1 MANTINVVNFFAS
14 LTTDRQEAIKNVAT
28 QLVSAIGTVA
38 TTEHRDVKINVHGVE
53 IAMRIKS
60 VTRKGKAFISFIKG
74 KNNPAALQLLGV
86 LKLAEGRNYAI
97 NRTLCSGYESFCN
110 KFFMVNKEIVV
121 NESKQKETV
130 FRKEIITSAE
140 AFFMFVIK
148 LSSDSKTKVEDILD
162 AMRQR
167 PGLRYA
173 PVGHIMP
180 RQQLSQYRLNGW
192 EIETTELDSMNLSPD
207 INSKLASI
215 GAFSQG
221 AVDSMAAVF
230 EGDNVY
236 SINDATKSIA
246 RFGLNPAD
254 HKSVSIG
261 SKKVA
266 VVVGV
271 DMPEGYDKY
280 SDSIYTSIV
289 GGAIH
294 ASKEEY
300 LKYGA
305 MRVISANHAK
315 GVAAFISDEFEA
327 ASKDLGV
334 QYISGKLKSKSVGL
348 GFNLANNGKTLKE
361 FIIDLYNDAEFRA
374 EVNNELASFVKE
386 VKIGKLTYKCIIIDE
401 ELHAT
406 SFYALEGWKYTEKFL
421 SQQEEVRNKAS
432 IDEAEFELLG
442 IEQIDEESLSEEE
455 VETLHATSVT
465 KYFVEQIKAN
475 PEFKVG
481 EELLRMKHE
490 GLISK
495 VKKVGRISLLTLD
508 SIQDQFGEDAL
519 KSFLEANIDNSYL
532 VESSIMT
539 KDLSPRIYEE
549 GEIKFILKELFDN
562 SIAYAGNGT
571 LKAENFKSYGKDKQM
586 ISNTIDRLLNGDD
599 SIGWVG
605 LTNTGFTVEFAG
617 YDFVFPG
624 WNKLKGQIILP
635 NEEDLSEGLI
645 GGKLVGTLMSIYQMI
660 KFQNTKGAVLTYAK
674 HVLTLEQLFL
684 GARITKM
691 RMTGNANMVLVPQT
705 KDLVN
710 VYTTNKTVRKGIQE
724 DGQLGY
730 IKYPELMLQSFKL
743 VSAKS
748 GTPFWTSTEEYGIFG
763 ILEESVLRIPPML
776 ALTNQDDFDG
786 DRATVFFAKGLE
798 GYDTWTVEHTLGKDN
813 LIGAYQA
820 AYVADEE
827 ESLLKGLDVITDS
840 TIKCYPVEE
849 FQAGVEKL
857 VKAKQ
862 DTGKYTNALVQSI
875 PLFEAMTALKDGLT
889 KEEARIA
896 IASMGVAVQNGAISQ
911 MKHENRGYSLIDM
924 MYLFSASERNAHDD
938 LISLADA
945 WEEAIESTIG
955 NKEVARRI
963 ATIIAEKA
971 PRIIE
976 HSNMVQLGKVYS
988 DGEYNYYNH
997 YGIRATGL
1005 ALSRMGF
1012 GSYMHNLNSVVYSSI
1027 EGTEAEIKDYVDA
1040 TMSIGRTF
1048 DGFFKTVE
1056 SRGVKHST
1064 APKASI
1070 YGAIGYFFEAAEK
1083 ASKSLKVIQA
1093 INVAAERAESET
1105 AAEQAEALED
1115 MGF

>member
-1 MANTINVVNFFAS
+1 MANTINVVNFFQS
-14 LTTDRQEAIKNVAT
+14 LTSDRQQAIKDVAT
-28 QLVSAIGTVA
+28 QLVAAIGTVA

-74 KNNPAALQLLGV
+74 KNSPAALQLLAV

-110 KFFMVNKEIVV
+110 KFFMVNKETVV
-121 NESKQKETV
+121 NSDKQKEVIT
-130 FRKEIITSAE
+130 RKEIISSAE
-140 AFFMFVIK
+140 AYFMFVIK
-148 LSSDSKTKVEDILD
+148 LSSDSKTKIEDILD

-173 PVGHIMP
+173 PVGHTFP
-180 RQQLSQYRLNGW
+180 RAQLAQYRLQGW
-192 EIETTELDSMNLSPD
+192 EIESGELDSMNLSPD

-215 GAFSQG
+215 GCFSQC

-246 RFGLNPAD
+246 RFGLNPSE
-254 HKSVSIG
+254 HKSISVGI
-261 SKKVA
+261 KKVA

-271 DMPEGYDKY
+271 DIPEGYDKY
-280 SDSIYTSIV
+280 SDSIYTSII

-294 ASKEEY
+294 SSKEQY

-305 MRVISANHAK
+305 MRVISENHAK
-315 GVAAFISDEFEA
+315 GVAAYIDDNFEVA
-327 ASKDLGV
+327 AKELGV
-334 QYISGKLKSKSVGL
+334 DYISGKLKTKSVGL
-348 GFNLANNGKTLKE
+348 GYNLANSGKTLKE
-361 FIIDLYNDAEFRA
+361 FIINLYSDAEFRTQ
-374 EVNNELASFVKE
+374 VNNELASFVKE
-386 VKIGKLTYKCIIIDE
+386 VQIGSLTYRVIIIDE

-406 SFYALEGWKYTEKFL
+406 SFYALEGWEYTDKFL

-455 VETLHATSVT
+455 VETLHATSVM
-465 KYFVEQIKAN
+465 KYFVEQIKTN
-475 PEFKVG
+475 PDFVVG
-481 EELLRMKHE
+481 EELLNMKRE
-490 GLISK
+490 GLITKS
-495 VKKVGRISLLTLD
+495 KKVGRISLLTLD
-508 SIQDQFGEDAL
+508 SIMDQFGEDAL
-519 KSFLEANIDNSYL
+519 KSFLKANIDNSYL
-532 VESSIMT
+532 VESSIFT
-539 KDLSPRIYEE
+539 KELSPRIYEE
-549 GEIKFILKELFDN
+549 GEIRFILKELFDN

-586 ISNTIDRLLNGDD
+586 ISSTIDRLLNGDD

-605 LTNTGFTVEFAG
+605 LTNTGFTIEFAG

-674 HVLTLEQLFL
+674 HILTLEQLFL

-691 RMTGNANMVLVPQT
+691 RMSNNANMVLVPQT

-748 GTPFWTSTEEYGIFG
+748 GTPFWTSTEEYSVFG

-786 DRATVFFAKGLE
+786 DRATVFFAKGLD
-798 GYDTWTVEHTLGKDN
+798 GYDTWTTEHTLGKDN

-827 ESLLKGLDVITDS
+827 ESLLKGLDIITDS

-938 LISLADA
+938 SISLADA

-955 NKEVARRI
+955 DKEVARRI

-976 HSNMVQLGKVYS
+976 HSNMVKLGKVYA

-997 YGIRATGL
+997 YGVRATGL

-1012 GSYMHNLNSVVYSSI
+1012 GSYMHNLNAVVYSNI

-1083 ASKSLKVIQA
+1083 AAKSLKVIQA
-1093 INVAAERAESET
+1093 INVAAERAESAT
-1105 AAEQAEALED
+1105 TAEQAEVLED

>member
-1 MANTINVVNFFAS
+1 MANTINVVNFFSS
-14 LTTDRQEAIKNVAT
+14 LTSDRQEAIKNVAK

-38 TTEHRDVKINVHGVE
+38 TTEHRDVKINIHGVE
-53 IAMRIKS
+53 VAMRIKS
-60 VTRKGKAFISFIKG
+60 VTKKGKAFVSFIKG
-74 KNNPAALQLLGV
+74 KNSPAALQLLAT

-97 NRTLCSGYESFCN
+97 NRVLCSGYESFIN
-110 KFFMVNKEIVV
+110 KFFMLNKEVV
-121 NESKQKETV
+121 VVEKRKETV
-130 FRKEIITSAE
+130 FRKEVITSAE
-140 AFFMFVIK
+140 AFFIFVIK
-148 LSSDSKTKVEDILD
+148 LSSDSKNKIEDILD

-173 PVGHIMP
+173 PVSHIMP
-180 RQQLSQYRLNGW
+180 RQQLAQYRLSGW
-192 EIETTELDSMNLSPD
+192 EIEATELDSMNLSPD

-230 EGDNVY
+230 EGDNAY

-246 RFGLNPAD
+246 RFGLNPSD

-327 ASKDLGV
+327 AAKDLSV
-334 QYISGKLKSKSVGL
+334 QYITGKLKSKSVGL
-348 GFNLANNGKTLKE
+348 GYNLANNGKTLKD
-361 FIIDLYNDAEFRA
+361 FIISLYNDSEFRTQ
-374 EVNNELASFVKE
+374 VNNELASFVKE
-386 VKIGKLTYKCIIIDE
+386 VKIGQLVYKVITIDE

-406 SFYALEGWKYTEKFL
+406 SFYALEGWEYTEKFL
-421 SQQEEVRNKAS
+421 SQQEEMKSKAS

-442 IEQIDEESLSEEE
+442 VEQIDEDSLSDEEIE
-455 VETLHATSVT
+455 ALHATSVM
-465 KYFVEQIKAN
+465 KYFVEQIKTN
-475 PEFKVG
+475 PDFIVG
-481 EELLRMKHE
+481 EELLNMKRE

-508 SIQDQFGEDAL
+508 SIQDQFGEGSL
-519 KSFLEANIDNSYL
+519 KSFLKANIDNSYL

-539 KDLSPRIYEE
+539 KDLSTRIYEE

-571 LKAENFKSYGKDKQM
+571 LKAENFKSYGKDKAM
-586 ISNTIDRLLNGDD
+586 IANTIDRLLNGDS

-684 GARITKM
+684 GSRITKM

-776 ALTNQDDFDG
+776 ALSNQDDFDG
-786 DRATVFFAKGLE
+786 DRATVFFAKGLD
-798 GYDTWTVEHTLGKDN
+798 GYDTWTAEHTLGKDN

-827 ESLLKGLDVITDS
+827 ESLLKGLDIITDS

-938 LISLADA
+938 SISLADA

-997 YGIRATGL
+997 YGVRATGL

-1012 GSYMHNLNSVVYSSI
+1012 GSYMANLNSVVYSSI

-1093 INVAAERAESET
+1093 INVAAERAESAT
-1105 AAEQAEALED
+1105 AAKQAEALED

>member
-1 MANTINVVNFFAS
+1 MANTINTINFFRS
-14 LTTDRQEAIKNVAT
+14 LPTDRQGAIKEVAD
-28 QLVSAIGTVA
+28 QMVVAIGTVS
-38 TTEHRDVKINVHGVE
+38 TTEHRDVKINIHGVE
-53 IAMRIKS
+53 VAIRIKS
-60 VTRKGKAFISFIKG
+60 VSKKGKAFISFIKG
-74 KNNPAALQLLGV
+74 KNSPAALQLLAV

-110 KFFMVNKEIVV
+110 KFFMVNKEVV
-121 NESKQKETV
+121 VVEKRKETV

-140 AFFMFVIK
+140 AFFMFVVK
-148 LSSDSKTKVEDILD
+148 LSSDSKTKIEDILD

-173 PVGHIMP
+173 PVAHVMP
-180 RQQLSQYRLNGW
+180 RQQLVQFRLNGW
-192 EIETTELDSMNLSPD
+192 EIEATELDSMNLSPD

-230 EGDNVY
+230 DNDMTY

-246 RFGLNPAD
+246 RFGLNPSD

-271 DMPEGYDKY
+271 DMPQGYNRFD
-280 SDSIYTSIV
+280 DSVYTSIV

-305 MRVISANHAK
+305 MRIISENHAK
-315 GVAAFISDEFEA
+315 GVAAFIGDEFEVA
-327 ASKDLGV
+327 AKELGV
-334 QYISGKLKSKSVGL
+334 QYITGKLKSKSVGL
-348 GFNLANNGKTLKE
+348 GYNLANNGKTLKD
-361 FIIDLYNDAEFRA
+361 FVISLYNDAEFRTQ
-374 EVNNELASFVKE
+374 VNNELASFVKE
-386 VKIGKLTYKCIIIDE
+386 VRIGKLTYKVIIIDE

-406 SFYALEGWKYTEKFL
+406 SFYALEGWEYTEKFL
-421 SQQEEVRNKAS
+421 SQQEEIKSKAS

-442 IEQIDEESLSEEE
+442 VEQIDEDSLSDEEIE
-455 VETLHATSVT
+455 ALHATSVM
-465 KYFVEQIKAN
+465 KYFVEQIKTN
-475 PEFKVG
+475 PDFKVG
-481 EELLRMKHE
+481 EELLSMKRE
-490 GLISK
+490 GLITK
-495 VKKVGRISLLTLD
+495 MKKVGRISLLTLD
-508 SIQDQFGEDAL
+508 SIKDQFGEEAL

-532 VESSIMT
+532 VESSIFT

-586 ISNTIDRLLNGDD
+586 ISNTIDRLLNGDQ

-605 LTNTGFTVEFAG
+605 LTNTGFTIEFAG

-660 KFQNTKGAVLTYAK
+660 KFQNVKGAVLTYAK

-691 RMTGNANMVLVPQT
+691 RMSNNANMVLVPQT

-710 VYTTNKTVRKGIQE
+710 VYTTNKTVRKGVQE

-748 GTPFWTSTEEYGIFG
+748 CTPFWTNTEEYSIFG

-776 ALTNQDDFDG
+776 ALSNQDDFDG

-827 ESLLKGLDVITDS
+827 ESLLKGLDIITDS

-875 PLFEAMTALKDGLT
+875 PLFEAMTALKDVLI

-938 LISLADA
+938 SISLADA

-997 YGIRATGL
+997 YGVRATGL

-1012 GSYMHNLNSVVYSSI
+1012 GSYMANLNSVVYSSI

-1093 INVAAERAESET
+1093 INVAAERAESAT

>member
-1 MANTINVVNFFAS
+1 MANTINTINFFRS
-14 LTTDRQEAIKNVAT
+14 LPTDRQGAIKDVAT
-28 QLVSAIGTVA
+28 QLVGAIGTVA
-38 TTEHRDVKINVHGVE
+38 TSEHRDVKINVHGTE
-53 IAMRIKS
+53 TAMRIKS
-60 VTRKGKAFISFIKG
+60 VTKKGKAFVSFIKG
-74 KNNPAALQLLGV
+74 KNSPAALQLLAT

-97 NRTLCSGYESFCN
+97 NRTLCSGYESFIN
-110 KFFMVNKEIVV
+110 KFFMVNKEVV
-121 NESKQKETV
+121 VVEKRKETV

-140 AFFMFVIK
+140 AFFMFVVK
-148 LSSDSKTKVEDILD
+148 LSSDSKNKIEDILD

-173 PVGHIMP
+173 PAAHVMP
-180 RQQLSQYRLNGW
+180 RQQLVQFRLNGW
-192 EIETTELDSMNLSPD
+192 EIEATELDSMNLSPD

-230 EGDNVY
+230 DNDMTY

-246 RFGLNPAD
+246 RFGLNPSD

-271 DMPEGYDKY
+271 DMPQGYNRFD
-280 SDSIYTSIV
+280 DSVYTSIV

-305 MRVISANHAK
+305 MRIISENHAK
-315 GVAAFISDEFEA
+315 GVAAFIGDEFEVA
-327 ASKDLGV
+327 AKELGV
-334 QYISGKLKSKSVGL
+334 QYITGKLKSKSVGL
-348 GFNLANNGKTLKE
+348 GYNLANNGKTLKD
-361 FIIDLYNDAEFRA
+361 FVISLYNDAEFRTQ
-374 EVNNELASFVKE
+374 VNNELASFVKE
-386 VKIGKLTYKCIIIDE
+386 VRIGKLTYKVIIIDE

-406 SFYALEGWKYTEKFL
+406 SFYALEGWEYTEKFL
-421 SQQEEVRNKAS
+421 SQQEEIKSKAS

-442 IEQIDEESLSEEE
+442 VEQIDEDSLSDEEIE
-455 VETLHATSVT
+455 ALHATSVM
-465 KYFVEQIKAN
+465 KYFVEQIKTN
-475 PEFKVG
+475 PDFKVG
-481 EELLRMKHE
+481 EELLSMKRE
-490 GLISK
+490 GLITK
-495 VKKVGRISLLTLD
+495 MKKVGRISLLTLD
-508 SIQDQFGEDAL
+508 SIKDQFGEEAL

-532 VESSIMT
+532 VESSIFT

-586 ISNTIDRLLNGDD
+586 ISNTIDRLLNGDQ

-605 LTNTGFTVEFAG
+605 LTNTGFTIEFAG

-660 KFQNTKGAVLTYAK
+660 KFQNVKGAVLTYAK

-684 GARITKM
+684 GSRITKM

-776 ALTNQDDFDG
+776 ALSNQDDFDG

-827 ESLLKGLDVITDS
+827 ESLLKGLDIITDS

-938 LISLADA
+938 SISLADA

-976 HSNMVQLGKVYS
+976 HSNMVKLGKVYA

-997 YGIRATGL
+997 YGVRATGL

-1012 GSYMHNLNSVVYSSI
+1012 GSYMHNLNAVVYSNI
-1027 EGTEAEIKDYVDA
+1027 EGTEEEIKDYVDA

-1048 DGFFKTVE
+1048 DNFFKVVE
-1056 SRGVKHST
+1056 SRGTKHST

-1070 YGAIGYFFEAAEK
+1070 YGAIGMFFEAAEK
-1083 ASKSLKVIQA
+1083 AAKSLKVIQA
-1093 INVAAERAESET
+1093 INVAAERAESAT
-1105 AAEQAEALED
+1105 AAEQAEVLED

>member
-1 MANTINVVNFFAS
+1 MANTINTINFFRS
-14 LTTDRQEAIKNVAT
+14 LPTDRQGAIKEVAD
-28 QLVSAIGTVA
+28 QMVAAIGTVS
-38 TTEHRDVKINVHGVE
+38 TTEHRDVKINIHGVE
-53 IAMRIKS
+53 VAIRIKS
-60 VTRKGKAFISFIKG
+60 VTKKGKAFVSFIKG
-74 KNNPAALQLLGV
+74 KNSPAALQLLAT

-97 NRTLCSGYESFCN
+97 NRTLCSVHKSFCN
-110 KFFMVNKEIVV
+110 KFFMVNKEVV
-121 NESKQKETV
+121 VGENKQKETV

-140 AFFMFVIK
+140 AFFMFVVK
-148 LSSDSKTKVEDILD
+148 LSSDSKTKIEDILD

-173 PVGHIMP
+173 PAAHVMP
-180 RQQLSQYRLNGW
+180 RNQLAQYRLHGW
-192 EIETTELDSMNLSPD
+192 EIEATELDSMNLSPD

-215 GAFSQG
+215 GAFSQC

-230 EGDNVY
+230 EGDTTY
-236 SINDATKSIA
+236 SINDSTKSIA
-246 RFGLNPAD
+246 RFGLNPSE
-254 HKSVSIG
+254 HKSVNIG

-266 VVVGV
+266 VIVGV
-271 DMPEGYDKY
+271 DMPEGYDKH

-327 ASKDLGV
+327 AAKELDV

-348 GFNLANNGKTLKE
+348 GFSLASNGKTLKE
-361 FIIDLYNDAEFRA
+361 FIIDLYNDEEFRA
-374 EVNNELASFVKE
+374 EINTTLASFVKE
-386 VKIGKLTYKCIIIDE
+386 VRIGKLTYKVIVIDE

-406 SFYALEGWKYTEKFL
+406 SFYALEGWEYTEKFL
-421 SQQEEVRNKAS
+421 SQQEEIKAHAS

-442 IEQIDEESLSEEE
+442 IEQIDEESLTDEE
-455 VETLHATSVT
+455 VEALNATSVM
-465 KYFVEQIKAN
+465 KSFVESIKTN
-475 PEFKVG
+475 PDFKVG
-481 EELLRMKHE
+481 EALLDMKRQ
-490 GLISK
+490 GLITK
-495 VKKVGRISLLTLD
+495 AKKVGRISLLTLD
-508 SIQDQFGEDAL
+508 SIKDQFGEEAL

-532 VESSIMT
+532 VESSIFT

-827 ESLLKGLDVITDS
+827 ESLLKGLDIITDS

-875 PLFEAMTALKDGLT
+875 PLFEAMTALKGGLT

-938 LISLADA
+938 SISLADA

-997 YGIRATGL
+997 YGVRATGL

-1012 GSYMHNLNSVVYSSI
+1012 GSYMHNLNSVIYSSI

-1093 INVAAERAESET
+1093 INVAAERAESAT
-1105 AAEQAEALED
+1105 AAEQAEVLED

>member
-1 MANTINVVNFFAS
+1 MANTINVVNFFQS
-14 LTTDRQEAIKNVAT
+14 LTSDRQAAIKDVAN

-60 VTRKGKAFISFIKG
+60 VTKKGKAFVSFIKG
-74 KNNPAALQLLGV
+74 KNSPAALQLLAV

-97 NRTLCSGYESFCN
+97 NRTLCSGYETFCN
-110 KFFMVNKEIVV
+110 KFFMLNKEVV
-121 NESKQKETV
+121 VVEKRKETV

-148 LSSDSKTKVEDILD
+148 LSSDSKTKIEDILD

-173 PVGHIMP
+173 PVSHVMP
-180 RQQLSQYRLNGW
+180 REQLVRYRLQGW
-192 EIETTELDSMNLSPD
+192 EIESGELDSMNLSPD

-230 EGDNVY
+230 DNDMTY
-236 SINDATKSIA
+236 SINDSTKSIA
-246 RFGLNPAD
+246 RFGLNPSD

-261 SKKVA
+261 TKRVA
-266 VVVGV
+266 VIVGV
-271 DMPEGYDKY
+271 DMPQDYDRFF
-280 SDSIYTSIV
+280 DSVYTSIV

-305 MRVISANHAK
+305 TRVISANHAK
-315 GVAAFISDEFEA
+315 GVAAFISDEFETA
-327 ASKDLGV
+327 VKDLGV
-334 QYISGKLKSKSVGL
+334 QYITGKLKSKSVGL
-348 GFNLANNGKTLKE
+348 GFNITNNGKSLKE
-361 FIIDLYNDAEFRA
+361 FVIDLYNDAEFRT
-374 EVNNELASFVKE
+374 EVNNTLASFVKE
-386 VKIGKLTYKCIIIDE
+386 VKIGELTYKCVIIDE

-406 SFYALEGWKYTEKFL
+406 SFYALEGWEYTEKFL
-421 SQQEEVRNKAS
+421 SQQEEIKSKAS

-442 IEQIDEESLSEEE
+442 VEQIDEDSLSDEEIE
-455 VETLHATSVT
+455 ALHATSVM
-465 KYFVEQIKAN
+465 KYFVEQIKTN
-475 PEFKVG
+475 PDFKVG
-481 EELLRMKHE
+481 EELLNMKRE
-490 GLISK
+490 GMITK
-495 VKKVGRISLLTLD
+495 TKKVGRISLLTLD
-508 SIQDQFGEDAL
+508 SIKDQFGEEAL
-519 KSFLEANIDNSYL
+519 MSFLKANIDNSYL
-532 VESSIMT
+532 VESSVMT

-586 ISNTIDRLLNGDD
+586 ISNTIDRLLNGDT

-605 LTNTGFTVEFAG
+605 LTNTGFTIEFAG

-660 KFQNTKGAVLTYAK
+660 KFGNTKGAVLTYAK
-674 HVLTLEQLFL
+674 HILTLEQLFL

-691 RMTGNANMVLVPQT
+691 RMSNNANMVLVPQT

-748 GTPFWTSTEEYGIFG
+748 GTPFWTSTEEYNIFG

-776 ALTNQDDFDG
+776 ALSNQDDFDG

-827 ESLLKGLDVITDS
+827 ESLLKGLDIITDS

-938 LISLADA
+938 SISLADA

-976 HSNMVQLGKVYS
+976 HSNMVQLGKVYA

-997 YGIRATGL
+997 YGVRATGL

-1012 GSYMHNLNSVVYSSI
+1012 GSYMHNLNAVVYSNI
-1027 EGTEAEIKDYVDA
+1027 EGTEEEIKDYVDA

-1048 DGFFKTVE
+1048 DNFFKVVE
-1056 SRGVKHST
+1056 SRGTKHST

-1070 YGAIGYFFEAAEK
+1070 YGAIGMFFEAAEK
-1083 ASKSLKVIQA
+1083 AAKSLKVIQA
-1093 INVAAERAESET
+1093 INVAAERAESAT
-1105 AAEQAEALED
+1105 AAEQVEVLED
-1115 MGF
+1115 IGF

>member
-1 MANTINVVNFFAS
+1 MANTINVVNFFGS
-14 LTTDRQEAIKNVAT
+14 LISDRQQAIKDVAT

-60 VTRKGKAFISFIKG
+60 VTKKGKAFVTFVKG
-74 KNNPAALQLLGV
+74 RNTPAALQLMAT

-97 NRTLCSGYESFCN
+97 NRTLCSGYETFCN
-110 KFFMVNKEIVV
+110 KFFMLN
-121 NESKQKETV
+121 KETV
-130 FRKEIITSAE
+130 VNDDKKKEVIFRKEIITSAE
-140 AFFMFVIK
+140 AFFMFVVK
-148 LSSDSKTKVEDILD
+148 LSSDSKTKIEDILD

-173 PVGHIMP
+173 PVAHVMP
-180 RQQLSQYRLNGW
+180 RAQLAQYRLSGW
-192 EIETTELDSMNLSPD
+192 EIEMNELDAMNLSPD

-230 EGDNVY
+230 DNDMTY

-246 RFGLNPAD
+246 RFGLNPSE

-261 SKKVA
+261 VKKVA

-271 DMPEGYDKY
+271 DMPKDYDRF
-280 SDSIYTSIV
+280 SDSVYTSII

-294 ASKEEY
+294 ASKDEY

-305 MRVISANHAK
+305 MRVISENHAK

-327 ASKDLGV
+327 VAKELGV

-348 GFNLANNGKTLKE
+348 GFSLASSGKTLKE
-361 FIIDLYNDAEFRA
+361 FIIDLYKDDEFRT
-374 EVNNELASFVKE
+374 EINTTLASFVKE
-386 VKIGKLTYKCIIIDE
+386 VKIGALTYKVVVIDE

-406 SFYALEGWKYTEKFL
+406 SFYALEGWEYTDKFL
-421 SQQEEVRNKAS
+421 SQQEEIKKHAS

-442 IEQIDEESLSEEE
+442 VEQIDEESLSEEE
-455 VETLHATSVT
+455 VETLHATSVM
-465 KYFVEQIKAN
+465 KYFVEQIKTN
-475 PEFKVG
+475 PDFVVG
-481 EELLRMKHE
+481 EELLRMKQE

-508 SIQDQFGEDAL
+508 SIMDQFGEEAL
-519 KSFLEANIDNSYL
+519 VSFLKANIDNSYL
-532 VESSIMT
+532 VESSVMT

-549 GEIKFILKELFDN
+549 GEIRFVLKELFDN

-571 LKAENFKSYGKDKQM
+571 LKAENFKSYGKDKAM
-586 ISNTIDRLLNGDD
+586 IANTIGRLLNGDD

-605 LTNTGFTVEFAG
+605 LINTGFTVEFAG
-617 YDFVFPG
+617 YDFVFPA

-684 GARITKM
+684 GARITKI
-691 RMTGNANMVLVPQT
+691 RMSNNANMVLVPQT

-748 GTPFWTSTEEYGIFG
+748 GTPFWTSTEEYSIFG

-798 GYDTWTVEHTLGKDN
+798 GYDTWTVGHTLGKDN
-813 LIGAYQA
+813 LIGKYQA

-827 ESLLKGLDVITDS
+827 ESLLAGLDVITEK
-840 TIKCYPVEE
+840 TIKSYPVEE

-938 LISLADA
+938 SISLADA

-955 NKEVARRI
+955 DKEVARRI

-997 YGIRATGL
+997 YGVRATGL

-1012 GSYMHNLNSVVYSSI
+1012 GSYMHNLNAVVYSNI
-1027 EGTEAEIKDYVDA
+1027 EGSEEEIKDYVDA

-1048 DGFFKTVE
+1048 DDFFKTVE
-1056 SRGVKHST
+1056 SRGTKHST

-1070 YGAIGYFFEAAEK
+1070 YGAIGYFFEAAKK
-1083 ASKSLKVIQA
+1083 AAKSLKVIQA
-1093 INVAAERAESET
+1093 INVAAERAEVTTS
-1105 AAEQAEALED
+1105 AEQAEALED

>member
-1 MANTINVVNFFAS
+1 MANTINVVNFFSS
-14 LTTDRQEAIKNVAT
+14 LTNDRQEAIKNVAE

-38 TTEHRDVKINVHGVE
+38 TTEHRDVKINIHGVE
-53 IAMRIKS
+53 VAIRIKS
-60 VTRKGKAFISFIKG
+60 VTKKGKAFVSFIKG
-74 KNNPAALQLLGV
+74 KNSPAALQLLAV

-110 KFFMVNKEIVV
+110 KFFIVNKEVVV
-121 NESKQKETV
+121 NENKQKETI
-130 FRKEIITSAE
+130 FRKEIISSAE

-148 LSSDSKTKVEDILD
+148 LSSDSKTKIEDILD

-173 PVGHIMP
+173 PVAHIVP
-180 RQQLSQYRLNGW
+180 RQQLSQYRLQGW
-192 EIETTELDSMNLSPD
+192 EIEAGELDSMNLSPD

-230 EGDNVY
+230 DGDTTY
-236 SINDATKSIA
+236 SINDSTKSIA

-261 SKKVA
+261 TKKVA
-266 VVVGV
+266 VIVGV
-271 DMPEGYDKY
+271 DMPQDYNRFE
-280 SDSIYTSIV
+280 DSVYTSIV

-305 MRVISANHAK
+305 MRIISENHAK

-327 ASKDLGV
+327 AAKDLDV
-334 QYISGKLKSKSVGL
+334 QYITGKLKSKSVGL
-348 GFNLANNGKTLKE
+348 GYNLANNGKTLKD
-361 FIIDLYNDAEFRA
+361 FIISLYNDAEFRT
-374 EVNNELASFVKE
+374 EVNTTLASFVKE
-386 VKIGKLTYKCIIIDE
+386 VKIGALTYKVIVIDE

-406 SFYALEGWKYTEKFL
+406 SFYALEGWEYTEKFL
-421 SQQEEVRNKAS
+421 SQQEEIKKHAS

-442 IEQIDEESLSEEE
+442 VEQIDEDSLSDEEIE
-455 VETLHATSVT
+455 AFNATSVM
-465 KYFVEQIKAN
+465 KSFVEQIKTN
-475 PEFKVG
+475 PDFKVG
-481 EELLRMKHE
+481 EELLSIKRE
-490 GLISK
+490 GLITK
-495 VKKVGRISLLTLD
+495 TKKVGRISLLTLD
-508 SIQDQFGEDAL
+508 SIKDQFGEEAL
-519 KSFLEANIDNSYL
+519 MSFLKANIDNSYL
-532 VESSIMT
+532 VESSVMT

-586 ISNTIDRLLNGDD
+586 ISNTIDRLLNGDT

-660 KFQNTKGAVLTYAK
+660 KFQNVKGAVLTYAK
-674 HVLTLEQLFL
+674 HILTLEQLFL
-684 GARITKM
+684 GSRITKM
-691 RMTGNANMVLVPQT
+691 RMSNNANMVLIPQT

-776 ALTNQDDFDG
+776 ALSNQDDFDG

-798 GYDTWTVEHTLGKDN
+798 GYETWTAEHTLSKDN

-827 ESLLKGLDVITDS
+827 ESLLKGLDIITDS

-938 LISLADA
+938 SISLADA

-997 YGIRATGL
+997 YGVRATGL

-1012 GSYMHNLNSVVYSSI
+1012 GSYMANLNSVVYSSI

-1093 INVAAERAESET
+1093 INVAAERAESAT

>member
-1 MANTINVVNFFAS
+1 MANTINVVNFFSS
-14 LTTDRQEAIKNVAT
+14 LTADRQQAIKDVAT
-28 QLVSAIGTVA
+28 QLVAAIGTVA
-38 TTEHRDVKINVHGVE
+38 TSEHRDVKINVHGTE

-60 VTRKGKAFISFIKG
+60 VTKKGKAFVSFIKG
-74 KNNPAALQLLGV
+74 KNSPAALQLLAT

-110 KFFMVNKEIVV
+110 KFFMVNKEVV
-121 NESKQKETV
+121 VVEKRKETV

-140 AFFMFVIK
+140 AFFMFVVK
-148 LSSDSKTKVEDILD
+148 LSSDSKTKIEDILD

-173 PVGHIMP
+173 PVAHVMP
-180 RQQLSQYRLNGW
+180 RQQLVQFRLNGW
-192 EIETTELDSMNLSPD
+192 EIEATELDSMNLSPD

-230 EGDNVY
+230 DNDMTY

-246 RFGLNPAD
+246 RFGLNPSD

-271 DMPEGYDKY
+271 DMPQGYNRFD
-280 SDSIYTSIV
+280 DSVYTSIV

-305 MRVISANHAK
+305 MRIISENHAK
-315 GVAAFISDEFEA
+315 GVAAFIGDEFEVA
-327 ASKDLGV
+327 AKELGV
-334 QYISGKLKSKSVGL
+334 QYITGKLKSKSVGL
-348 GFNLANNGKTLKE
+348 GYNLANNGKTLKD
-361 FIIDLYNDAEFRA
+361 FVISLYNDAEFRTQ
-374 EVNNELASFVKE
+374 VNNELASFVKE
-386 VKIGKLTYKCIIIDE
+386 VRIGKLTYKVIIIDE

-406 SFYALEGWKYTEKFL
+406 SFYALEGWEYTEKFL
-421 SQQEEVRNKAS
+421 SQQEEIKSKAS

-442 IEQIDEESLSEEE
+442 VEQIDEDSLSDEEIE
-455 VETLHATSVT
+455 ALNATSVM
-465 KYFVEQIKAN
+465 KSFVEQIKTN
-475 PEFKVG
+475 PDFKVG
-481 EELLRMKHE
+481 EELLNMKRE
-490 GLISK
+490 GLITK
-495 VKKVGRISLLTLD
+495 TKKVGRISLLTLD
-508 SIQDQFGEDAL
+508 SIKDQFGEEAL

-532 VESSIMT
+532 VESSIFT

-586 ISNTIDRLLNGDD
+586 IASTIDRLLNGDS

-605 LTNTGFTVEFAG
+605 LTNTGFTIEFAG

-635 NEEDLSEGLI
+635 NEEDLSDGLI

-674 HVLTLEQLFL
+674 HILTLEQLFL
-684 GARITKM
+684 GSRITKM
-691 RMTGNANMVLVPQT
+691 RMSNNANMVLVPQT

-748 GTPFWTSTEEYGIFG
+748 GTPFWTSTEEYNIFG

-776 ALTNQDDFDG
+776 ALSNQDDFDG

-827 ESLLKGLDVITDS
+827 ESLLKGLDIITDS

-938 LISLADA
+938 SISLADA

-955 NKEVARRI
+955 NKKVARRI

-997 YGIRATGL
+997 YGVRATGL

-1012 GSYMHNLNSVVYSSI
+1012 GSYMHNLNAVVYSNI

-1048 DGFFKTVE
+1048 DGFFKTIE

-1093 INVAAERAESET
+1093 INVAAERAESAT
-1105 AAEQAEALED
+1105 AAEQAEVLED

>member
-1 MANTINVVNFFAS
+1 MANTINTVNFFGS
-14 LTTDRQEAIKNVAT
+14 LTSDRQQAIKDVAT

-38 TTEHRDVKINVHGVE
+38 TTEHRDVKISVHGTEV
-53 IAMRIKS
+53 AMRVKS
-60 VTRKGKAFISFIKG
+60 VTRKGKAFVTFVKG
-74 KNNPAALQLLGV
+74 RNTPAALQLLAT

-97 NRTLCSGYESFCN
+97 NRTLCSGYETFCN
-110 KFFMVNKEIVV
+110 KFFMLNKEVVV
-121 NESKQKETV
+121 NENKQREAI

-148 LSSDSKTKVEDILD
+148 LSSDSKTKIEDILD

-180 RQQLSQYRLNGW
+180 RQQLAQYRLQGW
-192 EIETTELDSMNLSPD
+192 EIESGELDAMNLSPD

-215 GAFSQG
+215 GCFSQG
-221 AVDSMAAVF
+221 AADSMAAVF
-230 EGDNVY
+230 DNDTVY
-236 SINDATKSIA
+236 SINDSTKSIA
-246 RFGLNPAD
+246 RFGLNPSD

-261 SKKVA
+261 TKRVA
-266 VVVGV
+266 VIVGV
-271 DMPEGYDKY
+271 DMPKDYDRF
-280 SDSIYTSIV
+280 SDSVYTSII

-294 ASKEEY
+294 SSKEEY

-305 MRVISANHAK
+305 TRVISANHAK
-315 GVAAFISDEFEA
+315 GVAAFISDEFEVA
-327 ASKDLGV
+327 VKDLDV
-334 QYISGKLKSKSVGL
+334 QYITGKLKSKSVGL
-348 GFNLANNGKTLKE
+348 GFNIANNGKSLKE
-361 FIIDLYNDAEFRA
+361 FVIDLYNDAGFRT
-374 EVNNELASFVKE
+374 EVNNTLASFVKE
-386 VKIGKLTYKCIIIDE
+386 VKIGELTYKCIIIDE
-401 ELHAT
+401 ELHVT
-406 SFYALEGWKYTEKFL
+406 SFYALEGWEYTEKFL
-421 SQQEEVRNKAS
+421 SQQEEIKSKAS

-442 IEQIDEESLSEEE
+442 VEQIDEDSLSDEEIE
-455 VETLHATSVT
+455 ALNATSVM
-465 KYFVEQIKAN
+465 KLFVEQIKTN
-475 PEFKVG
+475 PNFKVG
-481 EELLRMKHE
+481 EELLRMKNE
-490 GLISK
+490 KLITK
-495 VKKVGRISLLTLD
+495 AKKVGRISLLTLD
-508 SIQDQFGEDAL
+508 SIKDQFGEEAL

-532 VESSIMT
+532 VESSIFT

-549 GEIKFILKELFDN
+549 GEIKFVLKELFDN

-617 YDFVFPG
+617 YDFIFPA

-645 GGKLVGTLMSIYQMI
+645 GGKLVGTIMSIYQMI

-684 GARITKM
+684 GSRITKM
-691 RMTGNANMVLVPQT
+691 RMSNNANMVLIPQT

-748 GTPFWTSTEEYGIFG
+748 GTPFWTSTEEYPIFG

-776 ALTNQDDFDG
+776 ALSNQDDFDG
-786 DRATVFFAKGLE
+786 DRATVFFAKGLD
-798 GYDTWTVEHTLGKDN
+798 GYDTWTVEHTLGESN
-813 LIGAYQA
+813 LIGKYQA

-827 ESLLKGLDVITDS
+827 ESLLKGLDIITDS
-840 TIKCYPVEE
+840 TVKCYPAEE
-849 FQAGVEKL
+849 FQSGVEKL

-875 PLFEAMTALKDGLT
+875 PLFEAMTALKDGLS

-938 LISLADA
+938 SISLTDA

-955 NKEVARRI
+955 DKVVARRI
-963 ATIIAEKA
+963 ATIISEKA
-971 PRIIE
+971 PRIID
-976 HSNMVQLGKVYS
+976 HSNMVKLGKVYS
-988 DGEYNYYNH
+988 EGEYDYYNH
-997 YGIRATGL
+997 FGTRATGL

-1012 GSYMHNLNSVVYSSI
+1012 GSYMQNLNSVVYSNI
-1027 EGTEAEIKDYVDA
+1027 EGTEEEIRDYVDA
-1040 TMSIGRTF
+1040 AMSIGRTF
-1048 DGFFKTVE
+1048 NGFFKVVE
-1056 SRGVKHST
+1056 SRGIKHST

-1070 YGAIGYFFEAAEK
+1070 YGAMGMFFEAAEK
-1083 ASKSLKVIQA
+1083 AAKSLKVIQA
-1093 INVAAERAESET
+1093 INVAMEREASSTVE
-1105 AAEQAEALED
+1105 EQASALND

>member
-1 MANTINVVNFFAS
+1 MANTINTINFFRS
-14 LTTDRQEAIKNVAT
+14 LPTDRQGAIKEVAD
-28 QLVSAIGTVA
+28 QMVVAIGTVS
-38 TTEHRDVKINVHGVE
+38 TTEHRDVKINIHGVE
-53 IAMRIKS
+53 VAIRIKS
-60 VTRKGKAFISFIKG
+60 VSKKGKAFISFIKG
-74 KNNPAALQLLGV
+74 KNSPAALQLLAV

-110 KFFMVNKEIVV
+110 KFFMVNKEVV
-121 NESKQKETV
+121 VVEKRKETV

-140 AFFMFVIK
+140 AFFMFVVK
-148 LSSDSKTKVEDILD
+148 LSSDSKTKIEDILD

-173 PVGHIMP
+173 PVAHVMP
-180 RQQLSQYRLNGW
+180 RQQLVQFRLNGW
-192 EIETTELDSMNLSPD
+192 EIEATELDSMNLSPD

-230 EGDNVY
+230 DNDMTY

-246 RFGLNPAD
+246 RFGLNPSD

-271 DMPEGYDKY
+271 DMPQGYNRFD
-280 SDSIYTSIV
+280 DSVYTSIV

-305 MRVISANHAK
+305 MRIISENHAK
-315 GVAAFISDEFEA
+315 GVAAFIGDEFEVA
-327 ASKDLGV
+327 AKELGV
-334 QYISGKLKSKSVGL
+334 QYITGKLKSKSVGL
-348 GFNLANNGKTLKE
+348 GYNLANNGKTLKD
-361 FIIDLYNDAEFRA
+361 FVISLYNDAEFRTQ
-374 EVNNELASFVKE
+374 VNNELASFVKE
-386 VKIGKLTYKCIIIDE
+386 VRIGKLTYKVIIIDE

-406 SFYALEGWKYTEKFL
+406 SFYALEGWEYTEKFL
-421 SQQEEVRNKAS
+421 SQQEEIKSKAS

-442 IEQIDEESLSEEE
+442 VEQIDEDSLSDEEIE
-455 VETLHATSVT
+455 ALHATSVM
-465 KYFVEQIKAN
+465 KYFVEQIKTN
-475 PEFKVG
+475 PDFKVG
-481 EELLRMKHE
+481 EELLSMKRE
-490 GLISK
+490 GLITK
-495 VKKVGRISLLTLD
+495 MKKVGRISLLTLD
-508 SIQDQFGEDAL
+508 SIKDQFGEEAL

-532 VESSIMT
+532 VESSIFT

-586 ISNTIDRLLNGDD
+586 ISNTIDRLLNGDQ

-605 LTNTGFTVEFAG
+605 LTNTGFTIEFAG

-660 KFQNTKGAVLTYAK
+660 KFQNVKGAVLTYAK

-691 RMTGNANMVLVPQT
+691 RMSNNANMVLVPQT

-748 GTPFWTSTEEYGIFG
+748 GTPFWTNTEEYSIFG

-776 ALTNQDDFDG
+776 ALSNQDDFDG

-827 ESLLKGLDVITDS
+827 ESLLKGLDIITDS

-875 PLFEAMTALKDGLT
+875 PLFEAMTALKDGLI

-938 LISLADA
+938 SISLADA

-997 YGIRATGL
+997 YGVRATGL

-1012 GSYMHNLNSVVYSSI
+1012 GSYMANLNSVVYSSI

-1064 APKASI
+1064 APKVSI

-1093 INVAAERAESET
+1093 INVAAERAEYAT

>member
-1 MANTINVVNFFAS
+1 MANTINVVNFFNS
-14 LTTDRQEAIKNVAT
+14 LTADRKDAIKSVAD
-28 QLVSAIGTVA
+28 QLVAAIGTVA
-38 TTEHRDVKINVHGVE
+38 TSEHRDVKINVHGVE

-60 VTRKGKAFISFIKG
+60 VTKKGKAFVTFVKG
-74 KNNPAALQLLGV
+74 RNTPAALQLMAT
-86 LKLAEGRNYAI
+86 LKLVEGRNYAI
-97 NRTLCSGYESFCN
+97 NRVLCSGYETFVN
-110 KFFMVNKEIVV
+110 KFFMMNKEVIT
-121 NESKQKETV
+121 NEKQKETI
-130 FRKEIITSAE
+130 FRKEVVTSAE
-140 AFFMFVIK
+140 AFFGFVIK
-148 LSSDSKTKVEDILD
+148 LSSDSKNKIEDILD

-173 PVGHIMP
+173 PVAHVMP
-180 RQQLSQYRLNGW
+180 RAQLAQYRLSGW
-192 EIETTELDSMNLSPD
+192 EIEMNELDAMNLSPD

-230 EGDNVY
+230 DSDMVY

-246 RFGLNPAD
+246 RFGLNPSE
-254 HKSVSIG
+254 HKSISVGI
-261 SKKVA
+261 KKVA

-294 ASKEEY
+294 SSKEQY

-315 GVAAFISDEFEA
+315 GVAAYIDDNFEVA
-327 ASKDLGV
+327 AKELGV
-334 QYISGKLKSKSVGL
+334 DYISGKLKTKSVGL
-348 GFNLANNGKTLKE
+348 GYNLANSGKTLKE
-361 FIIDLYNDAEFRA
+361 FIINLYNDAEFRTQ
-374 EVNNELASFVKE
+374 VNNELASFVKE
-386 VKIGKLTYKCIIIDE
+386 VKIGSLTYKVIIINE
-401 ELHAT
+401 ELHTT
-406 SFYALEGWKYTEKFL
+406 SFYALEGWEYTDKFL

-455 VETLHATSVT
+455 VETLHATSVM
-465 KYFVEQIKAN
+465 KYFVEQIKTN
-475 PEFKVG
+475 PDFVVG
-481 EELLRMKHE
+481 EELLNMKRE
-490 GLISK
+490 GLITKS
-495 VKKVGRISLLTLD
+495 KKVGRISLLTLD
-508 SIQDQFGEDAL
+508 SIMDQFGEDAL
-519 KSFLEANIDNSYL
+519 KSFLKANIDNSYL
-532 VESSIMT
+532 VESSIFT
-539 KDLSPRIYEE
+539 KELSPRIYEE
-549 GEIKFILKELFDN
+549 GEIRFILKELFDN

-586 ISNTIDRLLNGDD
+586 IASTIDRLLNGDD

-605 LTNTGFTVEFAG
+605 LINTGFTIEFAG

-624 WNKLKGQIILP
+624 WSKLKGQIILP

-674 HVLTLEQLFL
+674 HILTLEQLFL

-691 RMTGNANMVLVPQT
+691 RMSNNANMVLIPQT

-748 GTPFWTSTEEYGIFG
+748 GTPFWTSTEEYSVFG

-776 ALTNQDDFDG
+776 ALSNQDDFDG
-786 DRATVFFAKGLE
+786 DRATVFFAKGLD
-798 GYDTWTVEHTLGKDN
+798 GYDTWTAEHTLGKDN
-813 LIGAYQA
+813 LIGKYQA

-827 ESLLKGLDVITDS
+827 ESLLKGLDIITDS

-849 FQAGVEKL
+849 FQSGVEKL

-938 LISLADA
+938 SISLTDA

-976 HSNMVQLGKVYS
+976 HSNMVKLGKVYA

-997 YGIRATGL
+997 YGVRATGL

-1012 GSYMHNLNSVVYSSI
+1012 GSYMHNLNAVVYSNI
-1027 EGTEAEIKDYVDA
+1027 EGTEEEIKDYVDA

-1048 DGFFKTVE
+1048 DNFFKVVE
-1056 SRGVKHST
+1056 SRGTKHST

-1070 YGAIGYFFEAAEK
+1070 YGAIGHFFEAAEK
-1083 ASKSLKVIQA
+1083 AAKSLKVIQA
-1093 INVAAERAESET
+1093 INVAAERAESAT
-1105 AAEQAEALED
+1105 AAEQAEVLED

>member
-1 MANTINVVNFFAS
+1 MANTINTVNFFKS
-14 LTTDRQEAIKNVAT
+14 LPADRQAAIKEVAD
-28 QLVSAIGTVA
+28 QMVAAIGSVA
-38 TTEHRDVKINVHGVE
+38 TTEHRDVKVSVHGTEVA
-53 IAMRIKS
+53 IRVKS
-60 VTRKGKAFISFIKG
+60 VTRKGKAFITFVKG
-74 KNNPAALQLLGV
+74 RNTPAALQLMAT
-86 LKLAEGRNYAI
+86 LKLTEGRNYAV
-97 NRTLCSGYESFCN
+97 NRALCSNYETFCN
-110 KFFMVNKEIVV
+110 KFFMLNKETTIV
-121 NESKQKETV
+121 EKRKEVT

-140 AFFMFVIK
+140 AYFMFVVK
-148 LSSDSKTKVEDILD
+148 LSSDSKTKIEDILD

-173 PVGHIMP
+173 PVGHTMP
-180 RQQLSQYRLNGW
+180 RAQLASFRIPGW
-192 EIETTELDSMNLSPD
+192 EIEAGELDSMNLSPD

-215 GAFSQG
+215 GCFSQG
-221 AVDSMAAVF
+221 AIDSMATVF
-230 EGDNVY
+230 DGDMAY
-236 SINDATKSIA
+236 SINDSTKSIA
-246 RFGLNPAD
+246 RFGLNPSE
-254 HKSVSIG
+254 HKSISIG
-261 SKKVA
+261 TKKVA
-266 VVVGV
+266 VIVGV
-271 DMPEGYDKY
+271 DMPQDY
-280 SDSIYTSIV
+280 SRFEDSIYTAIV

-305 MRVISANHAK
+305 VRVISESHAK
-315 GVAAFISDEFEA
+315 GVAAYIDDNFEA
-327 ASKDLGV
+327 VAKELGV
-334 QYISGKLKSKSVGL
+334 QYITGKLKSKSVGL
-348 GFNLANNGKTLKE
+348 GFNLVNSGKTLKE
-361 FIIDLYNDAEFRA
+361 FIIDLYSNEEFRA
-374 EVNNELASFVKE
+374 EINDTLASFVKE
-386 VKIGKLTYKCIIIDE
+386 VKIGSLTYRVIIIDE

-406 SFYALEGWKYTEKFL
+406 SFYALEGWEYTEKFL
-421 SQQEEVRNKAS
+421 AQQENIKSHAS

-442 IEQIDEESLSEEE
+442 VEQIDEDSLSEEE
-455 VETLHATSVT
+455 IETLNASSVM
-465 KYFVEQIKAN
+465 KSFVEQIKSN
-475 PEFKVG
+475 PDFKVG
-481 EELLRMKHE
+481 ETLLEMKRD
-490 GLISK
+490 GLITK
-495 VKKVGRISLLTLD
+495 AKKVGRISLLTLD
-508 SIQDQFGEDAL
+508 SIKDQFGEKAL

-532 VESSIMT
+532 VESSIFT

-549 GEIKFILKELFDN
+549 GEIRFVLKELFDN

-571 LKAENFKSYGKDKQM
+571 LKAENFKAYGKDKAM
-586 ISNTIDRLLNGDD
+586 ISNTIDRLLNGDS

-605 LTNTGFTVEFAG
+605 LTNTGFTINFAG
-617 YDFVFPG
+617 YDFIFPA

-691 RMTGNANMVLVPQT
+691 RMSNNANMVLVPQT

-748 GTPFWTSTEEYGIFG
+748 GTPFWTSTEEYPIFG
-763 ILEESVLRIPPML
+763 VLEESVLRIPPML
-776 ALTNQDDFDG
+776 ALSNQDDFDG

-798 GYDTWTVEHTLGKDN
+798 GYDTWTTEHTLGESN
-813 LIGAYQA
+813 LIGKYQT

-827 ESLLKGLDVITDS
+827 ESILKGLDVITDN

-889 KEEARIA
+889 KQEARIA

-938 LISLADA
+938 SISLADA

-955 NKEVARRI
+955 DKSVARRI

-976 HSNMVQLGKVYS
+976 HSNMVKLGKVYS
-988 DGEYNYYNH
+988 EGEYDYYNH
-997 YGIRATGL
+997 FGTRATGL

-1012 GSYMHNLNSVVYSSI
+1012 GSYMQNLNSVVYSNI
-1027 EGTEAEIKDYVDA
+1027 EGTEEEIKDYVDA

-1048 DGFFKTVE
+1048 NDFFKVVK
-1056 SRGVKHST
+1056 SRGTKHST

-1070 YGAIGYFFEAAEK
+1070 YGAIGMLFEAAEK
-1083 ASKSLKVIQA
+1083 AAKSLKVIQA
-1093 INVAAERAESET
+1093 INVAMEREASSTVE
-1105 AAEQAEALED
+1105 EQASALND

>member
-1 MANTINVVNFFAS
+1 MANTINVVNFFQS
-14 LTTDRQEAIKNVAT
+14 LTSDRQAAIKDVAN

-60 VTRKGKAFISFIKG
+60 VTKKGKAFVSFIKG
-74 KNNPAALQLLGV
+74 KNSPAALQLLAT

-97 NRTLCSGYESFCN
+97 NRTLCSGYETFCN
-110 KFFMVNKEIVV
+110 KFFMLNKEVV
-121 NESKQKETV
+121 VVEKRKETV

-148 LSSDSKTKVEDILD
+148 LSSDSKTKIEDILD

-173 PVGHIMP
+173 PVSHVMP
-180 RQQLSQYRLNGW
+180 REQLARYRLQGW
-192 EIETTELDSMNLSPD
+192 EIESGELDSMNLSPD

-230 EGDNVY
+230 DNDMTY
-236 SINDATKSIA
+236 SINDSTKSIA
-246 RFGLNPAD
+246 RFGLNPSD

-261 SKKVA
+261 TKRVA
-266 VVVGV
+266 VIVGV
-271 DMPEGYDKY
+271 DMPEGYNRFE
-280 SDSIYTSIV
+280 DSVYTSIV

-294 ASKEEY
+294 ASKDEY

-305 MRVISANHAK
+305 MRVISENHAK
-315 GVAAFISDEFEA
+315 GVAAFIGDEFEA
-327 ASKDLGV
+327 ASKELGV
-334 QYISGKLKSKSVGL
+334 QYITGKLKSKSVGL
-348 GFNLANNGKTLKE
+348 GFNLVCNGKSLKE
-361 FIIDLYNDAEFRA
+361 FIIDLYNDAEFRTQ
-374 EVNNELASFVKE
+374 VNNELASFVKE
-386 VKIGKLTYKCIIIDE
+386 VRIGKLTYKVIIIDE

-406 SFYALEGWKYTEKFL
+406 SFYALEGWEYTEKFL
-421 SQQEEVRNKAS
+421 SQQEEIKSKAS

-442 IEQIDEESLSEEE
+442 VEQIDEDSLSDEEIE
-455 VETLHATSVT
+455 ALNATSVM
-465 KYFVEQIKAN
+465 KSFVEQIKTN
-475 PEFKVG
+475 PDFKVG
-481 EELLRMKHE
+481 EELLNMKRE
-490 GLISK
+490 GLITK
-495 VKKVGRISLLTLD
+495 TKKVGRISLLTLD
-508 SIQDQFGEDAL
+508 SIKDQFGEEAL

-532 VESSIMT
+532 VESSIFT

-586 ISNTIDRLLNGDD
+586 IASTIDRLLNGDS

-605 LTNTGFTVEFAG
+605 LTNTGFTIEFAG

-674 HVLTLEQLFL
+674 HILTLEQLFL
-684 GARITKM
+684 GSRITKM
-691 RMTGNANMVLVPQT
+691 RMSNNANMVLVPQT

-748 GTPFWTSTEEYGIFG
+748 GTPFWTSTEEYNIFG

-776 ALTNQDDFDG
+776 ALSNQDDFDG

-827 ESLLKGLDVITDS
+827 ESLLKGLDIITDS

-938 LISLADA
+938 SISLADA

-976 HSNMVQLGKVYS
+976 HSNMVQLGKVYA

-997 YGIRATGL
+997 YGVRATGL

-1012 GSYMHNLNSVVYSSI
+1012 RSYMHNLNAVVYSNI
-1027 EGTEAEIKDYVDA
+1027 EGTEEEIKDYVDA

-1048 DGFFKTVE
+1048 DNFFKVVE
-1056 SRGVKHST
+1056 SRGTKHST

-1070 YGAIGYFFEAAEK
+1070 YGAIGMFFEAAEK
-1083 ASKSLKVIQA
+1083 AAKSLKVIQA
-1093 INVAAERAESET
+1093 INVAAERAESAT
-1105 AAEQAEALED
+1105 AAEQAEVLED

>member
-1 MANTINVVNFFAS
+1 MANTINTINFFAS
-14 LTTDRQEAIKNVAT
+14 LPEDRKAAIKEVAD
-28 QLVSAIGTVA
+28 QMVAAIGSVA
-38 TTEHRDVKINVHGVE
+38 TTEHRDVKVSIHGVE
-53 IAMRIKS
+53 VSMRVKS
-60 VTRKGKAFISFIKG
+60 VTRKGKAFVTFVKG
-74 KNNPAALQLLGV
+74 KNNPAALQLMAT
-86 LKLAEGRNYAI
+86 LKLTEGRNYAI
-97 NRTLCSGYESFCN
+97 NRVLCSGYETFVN
-110 KFFMVNKEIVV
+110 KFFMLTKEVV
-121 NESKQKETV
+121 TNGKQKETV
-130 FRKEIITSAE
+130 LRKEIITSAE
-140 AFFMFVIK
+140 AFFGFVIK
-148 LSSDSKTKVEDILD
+148 LSSDSKTKIEDVLD

-173 PVGHIMP
+173 PVGHTLP
-180 RQQLSQYRLNGW
+180 RAQLAQYRIPGW
-192 EIETTELDSMNLSPD
+192 EIEANELDSMNLSPD
-207 INSKLASI
+207 INSKLAPI
-215 GAFSQG
+215 GCFSQG
-221 AVDSMAAVF
+221 AIDSMAAVF
-230 EGDNVY
+230 YGDDVY
-236 SINDATKSIA
+236 SINDSTKAIA
-246 RFGLNPAD
+246 RFGLNPSE

-261 SKKVA
+261 YKKVA
-266 VVVGV
+266 VIVGV
-271 DMPEGYDKY
+271 DMPEGYDRL
-280 SDSIYTSIV
+280 SDSVYTSIV

-294 ASKEEY
+294 ASKNEY

-305 MRVISANHAK
+305 IRVISENHAK
-315 GVAAFISDEFEA
+315 GVAAYIDDSFETA
-327 ASKDLGV
+327 AKELGV
-334 QYISGKLKSKSVGL
+334 QYVTGKLKSKSVGL
-348 GFNLANNGKTLKE
+348 GYNLVNEGKTLKE
-361 FIIDLYNDAEFRA
+361 FIISLYKDAEFRTQ
-374 EVNNELASFVKE
+374 VNNELASFVKE
-386 VKIGKLTYKCIIIDE
+386 VQIGSLAYKVIIINE

-406 SFYALEGWKYTEKFL
+406 SFYALEGWEYTEKFL
-421 SQQEEVRNKAS
+421 SQQEEIKSKAS

-442 IEQIDEESLSEEE
+442 VEQIDEESLSEEE
-455 VETLHATSVT
+455 VETLNASSVM
-465 KYFVEQIKAN
+465 KSFVEQIKSN
-475 PEFKVG
+475 PDFKVG
-481 EELLRMKHE
+481 ETLLEMKRG
-490 GLISK
+490 GLITK
-495 VKKVGRISLLTLD
+495 AKKVGRISLLTLD
-508 SIQDQFGEDAL
+508 SIKDQFGEKAL

-532 VESSIMT
+532 VESSIFT
-539 KDLSPRIYEE
+539 KELSPRIYEE
-549 GEIKFILKELFDN
+549 GEIRFVLKDLFDN

-571 LKAENFKSYGKDKQM
+571 LKAENFKAYGKDKNM
-586 ISNTIDRLLNGDD
+586 IANTINRLLNGDS

-605 LTNTGFTVEFAG
+605 LTNTGFTINFAG
-617 YDFVFPG
+617 YDFIFPA

-684 GARITKM
+684 GSRITKM

-730 IKYPELMLQSFKL
+730 IKYPELMPQSFKL

-748 GTPFWTSTEEYGIFG
+748 DTPFYASTKEYQVFD

-776 ALTNQDDFDG
+776 ALSNQDDFDG
-786 DRATVFFAKGLE
+786 DRATVFFAKGLD
-798 GYDTWTVEHTLGKDN
+798 GYDTWTTEHTLGEGN
-813 LIGAYQA
+813 LIGKYQA

-827 ESLLKGLDVITDS
+827 ESILKGLDVITDS

-938 LISLADA
+938 SISLADA

-955 NKEVARRI
+955 DKTVARRI

-976 HSNMVQLGKVYS
+976 HSNMVKLGKVYYE
-988 DGEYNYYNH
+988 GEYDYYNH
-997 YGIRATGL
+997 FGTRATGL

-1012 GSYMHNLNSVVYSSI
+1012 GSYMQNLNGVIYSSI
-1027 EGTEAEIKDYVDA
+1027 DGTEEEIKDYIDA

-1048 DGFFKTVE
+1048 DDFFKVVE
-1056 SRGVKHST
+1056 SRGTKHST

-1070 YGAIGYFFEAAEK
+1070 YGAIGMFFEAAEK
-1083 ASKSLKVIQA
+1083 ATKSLKAIQA
-1093 INVAAERAESET
+1093 INVFAEREASSTVE
-1105 AAEQAEALED
+1105 EQASALND

>member
-1 MANTINVVNFFAS
+1 MANTINVVNFFSS
-14 LTTDRQEAIKNVAT
+14 LTADRQQAIKDVAT
-28 QLVSAIGTVA
+28 QLVAAIGTVA
-38 TTEHRDVKINVHGVE
+38 TSEHRDVKINVHGTE

-60 VTRKGKAFISFIKG
+60 VTKKGKAFVSFIKG
-74 KNNPAALQLLGV
+74 KNSPAALQLLAT

-110 KFFMVNKEIVV
+110 KFFMVNKEVV
-121 NESKQKETV
+121 VVEERKETV

-140 AFFMFVIK
+140 AFFMFVVK
-148 LSSDSKTKVEDILD
+148 LSSDSKTKIEDILD

-167 PGLRYA
+167 SGLRYA
-173 PVGHIMP
+173 PVAHVMP
-180 RQQLSQYRLNGW
+180 RQQLVQFRLNGW
-192 EIETTELDSMNLSPD
+192 EIEATELDSMNLSPD

-230 EGDNVY
+230 DNDMTY

-246 RFGLNPAD
+246 RFGLNPSD

-271 DMPEGYDKY
+271 DMPQGYNRFD
-280 SDSIYTSIV
+280 DSVYTSIV

-305 MRVISANHAK
+305 MRIISENHAK
-315 GVAAFISDEFEA
+315 GVAAFIGDEFEVA
-327 ASKDLGV
+327 AKELGV
-334 QYISGKLKSKSVGL
+334 QYITGKLKSKSVGL
-348 GFNLANNGKTLKE
+348 GYNLANNGKTLKD
-361 FIIDLYNDAEFRA
+361 FVISLYNDAEFRTQ
-374 EVNNELASFVKE
+374 VNNELASFVKE
-386 VKIGKLTYKCIIIDE
+386 VRIGKLTYKVIIIDE

-406 SFYALEGWKYTEKFL
+406 SFYALEGWEYTEKFL
-421 SQQEEVRNKAS
+421 SQQEEIKSKAS

-442 IEQIDEESLSEEE
+442 VEQIDEDSLSDEEIE
-455 VETLHATSVT
+455 ALNATSVM
-465 KYFVEQIKAN
+465 KSFVEQIKTN
-475 PEFKVG
+475 PDFKVG
-481 EELLRMKHE
+481 EELLNMKRE
-490 GLISK
+490 GLITK
-495 VKKVGRISLLTLD
+495 TKKVGRISLLTLD
-508 SIQDQFGEDAL
+508 SIKDQFGEEAL

-532 VESSIMT
+532 VESSIFT

-586 ISNTIDRLLNGDD
+586 IASTIDRLLNGDS

-605 LTNTGFTVEFAG
+605 LTNTGFTIEFAG

-674 HVLTLEQLFL
+674 HILTLEQLFL
-684 GARITKM
+684 GSRITKM
-691 RMTGNANMVLVPQT
+691 RMSNNANMVLVPQT

-710 VYTTNKTVRKGIQE
+710 VYTTNKTVRKGIRE

-748 GTPFWTSTEEYGIFG
+748 GTPFWTSTEEYNIFG

-776 ALTNQDDFDG
+776 ALSNQDDFDG

-827 ESLLKGLDVITDS
+827 ESLLKGLDIITDS

-938 LISLADA
+938 SISLADA

-955 NKEVARRI
+955 DKEVARRI

-997 YGIRATGL
+997 YGVRATGL

-1012 GSYMHNLNSVVYSSI
+1012 GSYMHNLNAVVYSNI
-1027 EGTEAEIKDYVDA
+1027 EGNEEEIKDYVDA

-1083 ASKSLKVIQA
+1083 AAKSLKVIQA
-1093 INVAAERAESET
+1093 INVAAERAEVTTS
-1105 AAEQAEALED
+1105 AEQAEALED

>member
-1 MANTINVVNFFAS
+1 MANTINVINFFSS
-14 LTTDRQEAIKNVAT
+14 LTEDRQEAIKSVAT
-28 QLVSAIGTVA
+28 QLVAAIGSVA
-38 TTEHRDVKINVHGVE
+38 TSEHRDVKINVHGVE
-53 IAMRIKS
+53 VAMRIKS
-60 VTRKGKAFISFIKG
+60 VTKKGKAFVTFVKG
-74 KNNPAALQLLGV
+74 KNTPAALQLMAT
-86 LKLAEGRNYAI
+86 LKLTEGRNYAV
-97 NRTLCSGYESFCN
+97 NRALCSNYETFCN
-110 KFFMVNKEIVV
+110 KFFMLNKETTIV
-121 NESKQKETV
+121 EKRKEVT

-140 AFFMFVIK
+140 AFFMFVVK
-148 LSSDSKTKVEDILD
+148 LSSDSKTKIEDILD

-173 PVGHIMP
+173 PVAHVMP
-180 RQQLSQYRLNGW
+180 RQQLAQYRLQGW
-192 EIETTELDSMNLSPD
+192 EIEAGELDSMNLSPD

-230 EGDNVY
+230 DNDVTY

-246 RFGLNPAD
+246 RFGLNPSE

-261 SKKVA
+261 VKKVA

-271 DMPEGYDKY
+271 DMPKDYDRF
-280 SDSIYTSIV
+280 SDSMYTSII

-294 ASKEEY
+294 ASKDEY

-305 MRVISANHAK
+305 MRVISENHAK

-327 ASKDLGV
+327 ATKELGV

-348 GFNLANNGKTLKE
+348 GFSLASSGKTLKE
-361 FIIDLYNDAEFRA
+361 FIIDLYKDEEFRT
-374 EVNNELASFVKE
+374 EINTTLASFVKE
-386 VKIGKLTYKCIIIDE
+386 VRIGNLTYKVIVINE

-406 SFYALEGWKYTEKFL
+406 SFYALEGWEYTDKFL
-421 SQQEEVRNKAS
+421 SQQEEIKKHAS

-442 IEQIDEESLSEEE
+442 VEQIDEESLSEEE
-455 VETLHATSVT
+455 VETLHATSVM
-465 KYFVEQIKAN
+465 KYFVEQIKTN
-475 PEFKVG
+475 PDFVVG
-481 EELLRMKHE
+481 EELLRMKQE

-508 SIQDQFGEDAL
+508 SIMDQFGEEAL
-519 KSFLEANIDNSYL
+519 VSFLKANIDNSYL
-532 VESSIMT
+532 VGSSVMT

-549 GEIKFILKELFDN
+549 GEIRFVLKELFDN

-571 LKAENFKSYGKDKQM
+571 LKAENFKSYGKDKAM
-586 ISNTIDRLLNGDD
+586 IANTIDRLLNGDS

-617 YDFVFPG
+617 YDFVFPA

-660 KFQNTKGAVLTYAK
+660 KFGNTKGAVLTYAK
-674 HVLTLEQLFL
+674 HILTLEQLFL

-691 RMTGNANMVLVPQT
+691 RMSNNANMVLVPQT

-748 GTPFWTSTEEYGIFG
+748 GTPFWTSTEEYSVFG

-776 ALTNQDDFDG
+776 ALSNQDDFDG

-827 ESLLKGLDVITDS
+827 ESLLAGLDVITEK
-840 TIKCYPVEE
+840 TIKSYPVEE

-875 PLFEAMTALKDGLT
+875 PLFEAMAALKDGLT

-896 IASMGVAVQNGAISQ
+896 IASIGVAVQNGAISQ

-938 LISLADA
+938 SISLADA

-997 YGIRATGL
+997 YGVRATGL

-1012 GSYMHNLNSVVYSSI
+1012 GSYMHNLNAVVYSNI
-1027 EGTEAEIKDYVDA
+1027 DGTEEEIKDYVDA

-1093 INVAAERAESET
+1093 INVAAERAESAT

>member
-1 MANTINVVNFFAS
+1 MANTINTINFFTS
-14 LTTDRQEAIKNVAT
+14 LTADRQQAIKDVAT
-28 QLVSAIGTVA
+28 QLVAAIGTVA
-38 TTEHRDVKINVHGVE
+38 TSEHRDVKINVHGTE

-60 VTRKGKAFISFIKG
+60 VTKKGKAFVSFIKG
-74 KNNPAALQLLGV
+74 KNSPAALQLLAT

-110 KFFMVNKEIVV
+110 KFFMVNKEVV
-121 NESKQKETV
+121 VVEKRKETV

-140 AFFMFVIK
+140 AFFMFVVK
-148 LSSDSKTKVEDILD
+148 LSSDSKTKIEDILD

-173 PVGHIMP
+173 PVGHVMP
-180 RQQLSQYRLNGW
+180 RQQLVQFRLNGW
-192 EIETTELDSMNLSPD
+192 EIEATELDSMNLSPD

-230 EGDNVY
+230 DNDMTY

-246 RFGLNPAD
+246 RFGLNPSD

-271 DMPEGYDKY
+271 DMPQGYNRFD
-280 SDSIYTSIV
+280 DSVYTSIV

-305 MRVISANHAK
+305 MRIISENHAK
-315 GVAAFISDEFEA
+315 GVAAFIGDEFEVA
-327 ASKDLGV
+327 AKELGV
-334 QYISGKLKSKSVGL
+334 QYITGKLKSKSVGL
-348 GFNLANNGKTLKE
+348 GYNLANNGKTLKD
-361 FIIDLYNDAEFRA
+361 FVISLYNDAEFRTQ
-374 EVNNELASFVKE
+374 VNNELASFVKE
-386 VKIGKLTYKCIIIDE
+386 VRIGKLTYKVIIIDE

-406 SFYALEGWKYTEKFL
+406 SFYALEGWEYTEKFL
-421 SQQEEVRNKAS
+421 SQQEEIKSKAS

-442 IEQIDEESLSEEE
+442 VEQIDEDSLSDEEIE
-455 VETLHATSVT
+455 ALHATSVM
-465 KYFVEQIKAN
+465 KYFVEQIKTN
-475 PEFKVG
+475 PDFKVG
-481 EELLRMKHE
+481 EELLSMKRE
-490 GLISK
+490 GLITK
-495 VKKVGRISLLTLD
+495 MKKVGRISLLTID
-508 SIQDQFGEDAL
+508 SIKDQFGEEAL

-532 VESSIMT
+532 VESSIFT

-586 ISNTIDRLLNGDD
+586 ISNTIDRLLNGDQ

-605 LTNTGFTVEFAG
+605 LTNTGFTIEFAG

-660 KFQNTKGAVLTYAK
+660 KFQNVKGAVLTYAK

-691 RMTGNANMVLVPQT
+691 RMSNNANMVLVPQT

-776 ALTNQDDFDG
+776 ALSNQDDFDG
-786 DRATVFFAKGLE
+786 DRATVFFAKGLD
-798 GYDTWTVEHTLGKDN
+798 GYDTWTAEHTLGKDN

-827 ESLLKGLDVITDS
+827 ESLLKGLDIITDS

-857 VKAKQ
+857 MKAKQ

-938 LISLADA
+938 SISLADA

-997 YGIRATGL
+997 YGVRATGL

-1012 GSYMHNLNSVVYSSI
+1012 GSYMANLNSVVYSSI

-1093 INVAAERAESET
+1093 INVAAERAESAT

-1115 MGF
+1115 IGF

>member
-1 MANTINVVNFFAS
+1 MANTINTINFFNS
-14 LTTDRQEAIKNVAT
+14 LTSDRKDAIKSVAT
-28 QLVSAIGTVA
+28 QLVAAIGTVA
-38 TTEHRDVKINVHGVE
+38 TSEHRDVKINVHGTE

-60 VTRKGKAFISFIKG
+60 VTKKGKAFVSFIKG
-74 KNNPAALQLLGV
+74 KNSPAALQLLAT

-110 KFFMVNKEIVV
+110 KFFMVNKEVV
-121 NESKQKETV
+121 VVEKRKETV

-140 AFFMFVIK
+140 AFFMFVVK
-148 LSSDSKTKVEDILD
+148 LSSDSKTKIEDILD

-173 PVGHIMP
+173 PVAHVMP
-180 RQQLSQYRLNGW
+180 RQQLVQFRLNGW
-192 EIETTELDSMNLSPD
+192 EIEATELDSMNLSPD

-230 EGDNVY
+230 DNDMTY

-246 RFGLNPAD
+246 RFGLNPSD
-254 HKSVSIG
+254 HKSVSID

-271 DMPEGYDKY
+271 DMPQGYNRFD
-280 SDSIYTSIV
+280 DSVYTSIV

-305 MRVISANHAK
+305 MRIISENHAK
-315 GVAAFISDEFEA
+315 GVAAFIGDEFEVA
-327 ASKDLGV
+327 AKELGV
-334 QYISGKLKSKSVGL
+334 QYITGKLKSKSVGL
-348 GFNLANNGKTLKE
+348 GYNLANNGKTLKD
-361 FIIDLYNDAEFRA
+361 FVISLYNDAEFRTQ
-374 EVNNELASFVKE
+374 VNNELASFVKE
-386 VKIGKLTYKCIIIDE
+386 VRIGKLTYKVIIIDE

-406 SFYALEGWKYTEKFL
+406 SFYALEGWEYTEKFL
-421 SQQEEVRNKAS
+421 SQQEEIKSKAS

-442 IEQIDEESLSEEE
+442 VEQIDEDSLSDEEIE
-455 VETLHATSVT
+455 ALHATSVM
-465 KYFVEQIKAN
+465 KYFVEQIKTN
-475 PEFKVG
+475 PDFKVG
-481 EELLRMKHE
+481 EELLSMKRE
-490 GLISK
+490 GLITK
-495 VKKVGRISLLTLD
+495 MKKVGRISLLTLD
-508 SIQDQFGEDAL
+508 SIKDQFGEEAL

-532 VESSIMT
+532 VESSIFT

-562 SIAYAGNGT
+562 TIAYAGNGT

-586 ISNTIDRLLNGDD
+586 IANTIDRLLNGDA

-684 GARITKM
+684 GSRITKM

-710 VYTTNKTVRKGIQE
+710 IYTTNKTVRKGIQE

-776 ALTNQDDFDG
+776 ALSNQDDFDG

-798 GYDTWTVEHTLGKDN
+798 GYETWTAEHTLGSDN

-827 ESLLKGLDVITDS
+827 ESLLKGLDIISDS

-875 PLFEAMTALKDGLT
+875 PLFEAMTALKDDLT

-938 LISLADA
+938 SISLADA

-997 YGIRATGL
+997 YGVRATGL

-1012 GSYMHNLNSVVYSSI
+1012 GSYMANLNSVVYSSI
-1027 EGTEAEIKDYVDA
+1027 DGTEAEIKDYVDA

-1048 DGFFKTVE
+1048 DDFFKVVE

-1093 INVAAERAESET
+1093 INVAAERAESAT

>member
-1 MANTINVVNFFAS
+1 MANTINVVNLFSS
-14 LTTDRQEAIKNVAT
+14 LTADRQQAIKDVAT
-28 QLVSAIGTVA
+28 QLVAAIGTVA
-38 TTEHRDVKINVHGVE
+38 TSEHRDVKINVHGTE

-60 VTRKGKAFISFIKG
+60 VTKKGKAFVSFIKG
-74 KNNPAALQLLGV
+74 KNSPAALQLLAT

-110 KFFMVNKEIVV
+110 KFFMVNKEVV
-121 NESKQKETV
+121 VVEKRKETV

-140 AFFMFVIK
+140 AFFMFVVK
-148 LSSDSKTKVEDILD
+148 LSSDSKTKIEDILD

-173 PVGHIMP
+173 PVAHVMP
-180 RQQLSQYRLNGW
+180 RQQLVQFRLNGW
-192 EIETTELDSMNLSPD
+192 EIEATELDSMNLSPD

-230 EGDNVY
+230 DNDMTY
-236 SINDATKSIA
+236 SINDSTKSIA
-246 RFGLNPAD
+246 RFGLNPSD

-261 SKKVA
+261 TKRVA
-266 VVVGV
+266 VIVGV
-271 DMPEGYDKY
+271 DMPQDYDRFF
-280 SDSIYTSIV
+280 DSVYTSIV

-305 MRVISANHAK
+305 TRVISANHAK
-315 GVAAFISDEFEA
+315 GVAAFISDEFETA
-327 ASKDLGV
+327 VKDLGV
-334 QYISGKLKSKSVGL
+334 QYITGKLKSKSVGL
-348 GFNLANNGKTLKE
+348 GFNIANNCKSLKE
-361 FIIDLYNDAEFRA
+361 FVIDLYNDAEFRT
-374 EVNNELASFVKE
+374 EVNNTLASFVKE
-386 VKIGKLTYKCIIIDE
+386 VKIGELTYKCIIIDE

-406 SFYALEGWKYTEKFL
+406 SFYALEGWEYTEKFL
-421 SQQEEVRNKAS
+421 SQQEEIKSKAS

-442 IEQIDEESLSEEE
+442 VEQIDEDSLSDEEIE
-455 VETLHATSVT
+455 ALHATSVM
-465 KYFVEQIKAN
+465 KYFVEQIKTN
-475 PEFKVG
+475 PDFKVG
-481 EELLRMKHE
+481 EELLSMKRE
-490 GLISK
+490 GMITK
-495 VKKVGRISLLTLD
+495 TKKVGRISLLTLD
-508 SIQDQFGEDAL
+508 SIKDQFGEEAL
-519 KSFLEANIDNSYL
+519 MSFLKANIDNSYL
-532 VESSIMT
+532 VESSVMT

-586 ISNTIDRLLNGDD
+586 ISNTIDRLLNGDT

-605 LTNTGFTVEFAG
+605 LTNTGFTIEFAG

-635 NEEDLSEGLI
+635 NEEDLSDGLI

-660 KFQNTKGAVLTYAK
+660 KFGNTKGAVLTYAK
-674 HVLTLEQLFL
+674 HILTLEQLFL

-691 RMTGNANMVLVPQT
+691 RMSNNANMVLVPQT

-748 GTPFWTSTEEYGIFG
+748 GTPFWTNTEEYSIFG

-776 ALTNQDDFDG
+776 ALSNQDDFDG

-827 ESLLKGLDVITDS
+827 ESLLKGLDIITDS

-938 LISLADA
+938 SISLADA

-988 DGEYNYYNH
+988 DGEHNYYNH
-997 YGIRATGL
+997 YGVRATGL

-1012 GSYMHNLNSVVYSSI
+1012 GSYMHNLNAVVYSNI
-1027 EGTEAEIKDYVDA
+1027 EGTEEEIKDYVDA

-1048 DGFFKTVE
+1048 DNFFKVVE
-1056 SRGVKHST
+1056 SRGTKHST

-1070 YGAIGYFFEAAEK
+1070 YGAIGMFFEAAEK
-1083 ASKSLKVIQA
+1083 AAKSLKVIQA
-1093 INVAAERAESET
+1093 INVAAERAESAT
-1105 AAEQAEALED
+1105 AAEQVEVLED

>member
-1 MANTINVVNFFAS
+1 MANTINVVNFFSS
-14 LTTDRQEAIKNVAT
+14 LTADRQQAIKDVAT
-28 QLVSAIGTVA
+28 QLVAAIGTVA
-38 TTEHRDVKINVHGVE
+38 TSEHRDVKINVHGTE

-60 VTRKGKAFISFIKG
+60 VTKKGKAFVSFIKG
-74 KNNPAALQLLGV
+74 KNSPAALQLLAT

-110 KFFMVNKEIVV
+110 KFFMVNKEVV
-121 NESKQKETV
+121 VVEKRKETV

-140 AFFMFVIK
+140 AFFMLVVK
-148 LSSDSKTKVEDILD
+148 LSSDSKTKIEDILD

-173 PVGHIMP
+173 PVAHVMP
-180 RQQLSQYRLNGW
+180 RQQLVQFRLNGW
-192 EIETTELDSMNLSPD
+192 EIEATELDSMNLSPD

-230 EGDNVY
+230 DNDMTY

-246 RFGLNPAD
+246 RFGLNPSD

-271 DMPEGYDKY
+271 DMPQGYNRFD
-280 SDSIYTSIV
+280 DSVYTSIV

-305 MRVISANHAK
+305 MRIISENHAK
-315 GVAAFISDEFEA
+315 GVAAFIGDEFEVA
-327 ASKDLGV
+327 AKELGV
-334 QYISGKLKSKSVGL
+334 QYITGKLKSKSVGL
-348 GFNLANNGKTLKE
+348 GYNLANNGKTLKD
-361 FIIDLYNDAEFRA
+361 FVISLYNDAEFRTQ
-374 EVNNELASFVKE
+374 VNNELASFVKE
-386 VKIGKLTYKCIIIDE
+386 VRIGKLTYKVIIIDE

-406 SFYALEGWKYTEKFL
+406 SFYALEGWEYTEKFL
-421 SQQEEVRNKAS
+421 SQQEEIKSKAS

-442 IEQIDEESLSEEE
+442 VEQIDENSLSDEEIE
-455 VETLHATSVT
+455 ALNATSVM
-465 KYFVEQIKAN
+465 KSFVEQIKTN
-475 PEFKVG
+475 PDFKVG
-481 EELLRMKHE
+481 EELLNMKRE
-490 GLISK
+490 GLITK
-495 VKKVGRISLLTLD
+495 TKKVGRISLLTLD
-508 SIQDQFGEDAL
+508 SIKDQFGEEAL

-532 VESSIMT
+532 VESSIFT
-539 KDLSPRIYEE
+539 KDLSPRIYED

-586 ISNTIDRLLNGDD
+586 IASTIDRLLNGDS

-605 LTNTGFTVEFAG
+605 LTNTGFTIEFAG

-674 HVLTLEQLFL
+674 HILTLEQLFL
-684 GARITKM
+684 GSRITKM
-691 RMTGNANMVLVPQT
+691 RMSNNANMVLVPQT

-710 VYTTNKTVRKGIQE
+710 VYTTNKTVRKGIRE

-748 GTPFWTSTEEYGIFG
+748 GTPFWTSTEEYNIFG

-776 ALTNQDDFDG
+776 ALSNQDDFDG

-827 ESLLKGLDVITDS
+827 ESLLKGLDIITDS

-875 PLFEAMTALKDGLT
+875 PLFEAMTSLKDGLT

-938 LISLADA
+938 SISLADA

-955 NKEVARRI
+955 DKEVARRI

-997 YGIRATGL
+997 YGVRVTGL

-1012 GSYMHNLNSVVYSSI
+1012 GSYMHNLNAVVYSNI
-1027 EGTEAEIKDYVDA
+1027 EGNEEEIKDYVDA

-1083 ASKSLKVIQA
+1083 AAKSLKVIQA
-1093 INVAAERAESET
+1093 INVAAERAEVTTS
-1105 AAEQAEALED
+1105 AEQAEALED

>member
-1 MANTINVVNFFAS
+1 MANTINVINFFSS
-14 LTTDRQEAIKNVAT
+14 LPVDRQEAIKEVAS

-38 TTEHRDVKINVHGVE
+38 TTEHRDVRINVHGTEV
-53 IAMRIKS
+53 AMRIKS
-60 VTRKGKAFISFIKG
+60 VSKKGKAFVTFVKG
-74 KNNPAALQLLGV
+74 KNSPAALQLMAT
-86 LKLAEGRNYAI
+86 LKLTEGRNYAI
-97 NRTLCSGYESFCN
+97 NRVLCSGYETFVN
-110 KFFMVNKEIVV
+110 KFFMLNKELVV
-121 NESKQKETV
+121 NGKQKETV
-130 FRKEIITSAE
+130 FRKEILTSAE
-140 AFFMFVIK
+140 AFFGFVVK
-148 LSSDSKTKVEDILD
+148 LSSNSKNKIEDILD

-173 PVGHIMP
+173 PVGHTFP
-180 RQQLSQYRLNGW
+180 RAQLAQYRIPGW
-192 EIETTELDSMNLSPD
+192 EIEAGELDSMNLSPD

-215 GAFSQG
+215 GCFSQG

-230 EGDNVY
+230 SGDDVY
-236 SINDATKSIA
+236 SVNDATKSIA

-261 SKKVA
+261 TKKVA

-271 DMPEGYDKY
+271 DMPQDYDRF
-280 SDSIYTSIV
+280 SDSVYASIV

-294 ASKEEY
+294 SSKEEY

-315 GVAAFISDEFEA
+315 GVAAYIDDSFEVA
-327 ASKDLGV
+327 AKELGV
-334 QYISGKLKSKSVGL
+334 NYVSGKLKSKSVGL
-348 GFNLANNGKTLKE
+348 GYSLAGNGKTLKD
-361 FIIDLYNDAEFRA
+361 FIISLYNDTEFRT
-374 EVNNELASFVKE
+374 EVNNTLASFVKE
-386 VKIGKLTYKCIIIDE
+386 VKIGALTYKVIIIDE
-401 ELHAT
+401 ELHVT
-406 SFYALEGWKYTEKFL
+406 SFYALEGWEYTEKFL
-421 SQQEEVRNKAS
+421 SQQDEIKSKAS

-442 IEQIDEESLSEEE
+442 VEQIDEDSLSEEE
-455 VETLHATSVT
+455 VETLNASSVM
-465 KYFVEQIKAN
+465 KSFVEQIKSN
-475 PEFKVG
+475 PDFKVG
-481 EELLRMKHE
+481 ETLLEMKRG
-490 GLISK
+490 GLITK
-495 VKKVGRISLLTLD
+495 AKKVGRISLLTLD
-508 SIQDQFGEDAL
+508 SIKDQFGEKAL

-532 VESSIMT
+532 VESSIFT
-539 KDLSPRIYEE
+539 KELSPRIYEE
-549 GEIKFILKELFDN
+549 GEIRFVLKELFDN

-571 LKAENFKSYGKDKQM
+571 LKAENFKAYGKDKAM
-586 ISNTIDRLLNGDD
+586 ISNTIDRLLNGDS

-605 LTNTGFTVEFAG
+605 LTNTGFAINFAG
-617 YDFVFPG
+617 YDFIFPA

-645 GGKLVGTLMSIYQMI
+645 GGKLVGTLMSIYQMV
-660 KFQNTKGAVLTYAK
+660 KFGNTKGAVLTYAK

-691 RMTGNANMVLVPQT
+691 RMSNNANMVLVPQT

-724 DGQLGY
+724 DAQLGY

-748 GTPFWTSTEEYGIFG
+748 GTPFWTSTEEYPMFD

-786 DRATVFFAKGLE
+786 DRATVFFAKGLD
-798 GYDTWTVEHTLGKDN
+798 GYETWTTEHTLGESN
-813 LIGAYQA
+813 LIGKYQA
-820 AYVADEE
+820 SYVADEE
-827 ESLLKGLDVITDS
+827 ESLLKGLDIINEN

-875 PLFEAMTALKDGLT
+875 PLFEAMTALKDGLS

-938 LISLADA
+938 SISLADA

-955 NKEVARRI
+955 DKEVARRI

-976 HSNMVQLGKVYS
+976 HSNMVNLGKVYS
-988 DGEYNYYNH
+988 EGEYDYYNH
-997 YGIRATGL
+997 FGVRATGL

-1012 GSYMHNLNSVVYSSI
+1012 GSYMQNLNSVIYSSI
-1027 EGTEAEIKDYVDA
+1027 EGTEEEIKDYVDA

-1048 DGFFKTVE
+1048 DDFFKVVE
-1056 SRGVKHST
+1056 SRGIKHST

-1070 YGAIGYFFEAAEK
+1070 YGAIGMFFEAAEK
-1083 ASKSLKVIQA
+1083 AAKSLKAIQA
-1093 INVAAERAESET
+1093 INVFAEREASSTVE
-1105 AAEQAEALED
+1105 EQASALND